1 MTGLK
6 RKGHRPAMRAT
17 TTINEKRSGTRGL
30 MFALLSSL
38 SLFIYSPYLLEV
50 YGLSRE
56 NELMSHVP
64 LIPLFSAYL
73 MYSNRKEIFSQTG
86 FSAAGVLLA
95 LAGAAI
101 SVPARFADLGEA
113 DLLSVMVLSWTV
125 FLAGSFTAV
134 FGSSAGK
141 KAAFPL
147 AFMIFMVP
155 LPQALID
162 GATEF
167 LQRWSAETAWWI
179 FNLVGA
185 PVQKEGFFFHLPG
198 LNVEVARQCSGI
210 RSSMALVIAGVLAS
224 SLFLRTWPARGALLA
239 AVVPIAVLKNGLRIA
254 ALTLSGYYIDER
266 MLYGSLHT
274 RGGMLFFAIALL
286 MAGAAVWGLRAAE
299 RRFNK
304 KNAAGTMGPR
314 GA

>member
-1 MTGLK
+1 
-6 RKGHRPAMRAT
+6 MRAT
-17 TTINEKRSGTRGL
+17 TTITEKRSVTRGL
-30 MFALLSSL
+30 LFALLSAL
-38 SLFIYSPYLLEV
+38 SVLIYSPYLLEV

-56 NELMSHVP
+56 DELLSHVP

-73 MYSNRKEIFSQTG
+73 VYSNRKEIFSQTG
-86 FSAAGVLLA
+86 FSASGVLLV
-95 LAGAAI
+95 LAGAAM
-101 SVPARFADLGEA
+101 SVPARLTVPGEA
-113 DLLSVMVLSWTV
+113 SLLGVMLLSWTV
-125 FLAGSFTAV
+125 FLAGCFTAI
-134 FGSSAGK
+134 FGARAGK

-147 AFMIFMVP
+147 AFMLFMVP
-155 LPQALID
+155 PPQALVD
-162 GATEF
+162 VATEF

-185 PVQKEGFFFHLPG
+185 PVHKEGYFFHLPG

-224 SLFLRTWPARGALLA
+224 NLFLRTWPARGALLA
-239 AVVPIAVLKNGLRIA
+239 SVVPIAVLKNGLRIA

-274 RGGMLFFAIALL
+274 RGGMLFFAIALCI
-286 MAGAAVWGLRAAE
+286 AGAAVWGLRAAE
-299 RRFNK
+299 RRSVK
-304 KNAAGTMGPR
+304 KNAAGASGPR